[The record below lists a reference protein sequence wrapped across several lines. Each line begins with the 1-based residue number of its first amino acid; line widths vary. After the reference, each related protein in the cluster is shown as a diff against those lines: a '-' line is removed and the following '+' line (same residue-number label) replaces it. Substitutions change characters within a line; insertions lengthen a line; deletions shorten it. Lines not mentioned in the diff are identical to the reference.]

1 MSMHPDIRIVCTYI
15 QCYGLP
21 NRPDDHNTLT
31 RQSTDTNDAPRD
43 PLDGPVTWNP
53 ARFKDLLRLRL
64 WLRIRTHIYLPPLWY
79 PPSLRAHRRVTIPP
93 IWSAAMIP
101 VIGVRSFLV
110 TFFYLIWITIFDLIR
125 FDCGFDWINQKKIDW
140 NHI

>member
-1 MSMHPDIRIVCTYI
+1 MHPDIRIVCTYI

-53 ARFKDLLRLRL
+53 ARLTDMLRLQLRL
-64 WLRIRTHIYLPPLWY
+64 HPRRTFMFISLFKVVLPQVYYFNAKLRRLHL
-79 PPSLRAHRRVTIPP
+79 
-93 IWSAAMIP
+93 SAISAK
-101 VIGVRSFLV
+101 
-110 TFFYLIWITIFDLIR
+110 
-125 FDCGFDWINQKKIDW
+125 N
-140 NHI
+140 